1 MINLIDCRG
10 IIEYTINIKTK
21 STITERIPTMEQPIR
36 DELQDLKRRVAR
48 LERYTEPIQITKLEI
63 ESGGI

>member
-1 MINLIDCRG
+1 
-10 IIEYTINIKTK
+10 
-21 STITERIPTMEQPIR
+21 MEQPIR